1 MTRYTTKHF
10 WRMEESEEGEWV
22 RYEEHQKLIEDYYKI
37 YYKIDKSYI
46 DRWESMAIKSI
57 RHLESRLLVLFW
69 LVMGA
74 AAYAIARLIGWSL
87 GL

>member
-1 MTRYTTKHF
+1 
-10 WRMEESEEGEWV
+10 MEESEGGEWI
-22 RYEEHQKLIEDYYKI
+22 RYEEHQKLIEA

-74 AAYAIARLIGWSL
+74 AAYAIAKLIGWSL